1 MSLSVDEIERTM
13 NTYHTAWLVC
23 MIAACVFL
31 VAAVVL
37 FIVFRIPR
45 VFMNLTGIE
54 RKRQIKEIT
63 ENVGTEA
70 QTARHQSVQK
80 RKTVQPEPPGVQQ
93 NSAYQMNV
101 GQMQTTMLAGQ
112 NPSNID
118 STVKLAN
125 SENTVLLSNNGG
137 AGATDVLVAKAKPEK
152 STRSSVFNITQQI
165 ILVNTEEIIQL

>member
-23 MIAACVFL
+23 MIAVCVFL

-70 QTARHQSVQK
+70 QTARHKSVQK

-93 NSAYQMNV
+93 NSAYQMNA

-112 NPSNID
+112 NSSNID

-125 SENTVLLSNNGG
+125 SENTVLLSNNGGG

-165 ILVNTEEIIQL
+165 ILINTEEII

>member
-70 QTARHQSVQK
+70 QTARHKSVQK
-80 RKTVQPEPPGVQQ
+80 RKTVQPELPGVQQ
-93 NSAYQMNV
+93 NSAYQMNA
-101 GQMQTTMLAGQ
+101 GQMQTTCWRGRIRVTL
-112 NPSNID
+112 
-118 STVKLAN
+118 
-125 SENTVLLSNNGG
+125 
-137 AGATDVLVAKAKPEK
+137 
-152 STRSSVFNITQQI
+152 
-165 ILVNTEEIIQL
+165 IQLSSWQILKTLYCYQTMAVVQG

>member
-70 QTARHQSVQK
+70 QTARHKSVQK

-93 NSAYQMNV
+93 NSAYQMNA

-112 NPSNID
+112 NSSNI
-118 STVKLAN
+118 VR
-125 SENTVLLSNNGG
+125 LSSWQILKTLYCYQTMAVVQGR
-137 AGATDVLVAKAKPEK
+137 LMFWLPKQ
-152 STRSSVFNITQQI
+152 SRRSQQEAVCSI
-165 ILVNTEEIIQL
+165 

>member
-70 QTARHQSVQK
+70 QTARHKSVQK

-93 NSAYQMNV
+93 NSAYQMNA

-112 NPSNID
+112 NSSNID
-118 STVKLAN
+118 STVKLQILK
-125 SENTVLLSNNGG
+125 TLYCYQQWRWCR
-137 AGATDVLVAKAKPEK
+137 ATDVLVAKAKPEK

-165 ILVNTEEIIQL
+165 ILINTEEII

>member
-70 QTARHQSVQK
+70 QTARHKSVQK

-93 NSAYQMNV
+93 NSAYQMN
-101 GQMQTTMLAGQ
+101 AGQ
-112 NPSNID
+112 CWRGRIRV
-118 STVKLAN
+118 TLIR
-125 SENTVLLSNNGG
+125 LSSWQILKTLYCYQTMAVVQGR
-137 AGATDVLVAKAKPEK
+137 LMFWLPKQ
-152 STRSSVFNITQQI
+152 SRRSQQEAVCSI
-165 ILVNTEEIIQL
+165 

>member
-70 QTARHQSVQK
+70 QTARHKSVQK

-93 NSAYQMNV
+93 NSAYQMNA

-112 NPSNID
+112 NSSNID

-125 SENTVLLSNNGG
+125 PIPGSTMILSLSMP
-137 AGATDVLVAKAKPEK
+137 AARAMLTD
-152 STRSSVFNITQQI
+152 SSRSDTTSAR
-165 ILVNTEEIIQL
+165 

>member
-54 RKRQIKEIT
+54 RKRQIKE
-63 ENVGTEA
+63 NVGTEA
-70 QTARHQSVQK
+70 QTARHKSVQK
-80 RKTVQPEPPGVQQ
+80 RKTVQPELPGVQQ
-93 NSAYQMNV
+93 NSAYQMNA

-112 NPSNID
+112 NSSNID

-137 AGATDVLVAKAKPEK
+137 GAGVTDVLVAKAKPEK

>member
-70 QTARHQSVQK
+70 QTARHKSVQK

-93 NSAYQMNV
+93 NSAYQMNA

-112 NPSNID
+112 N

-125 SENTVLLSNNGG
+125 SENTVLLSNNGGG

-165 ILVNTEEIIQL
+165 ILINTEEII

>member
-63 ENVGTEA
+63 ENVGT
-70 QTARHQSVQK
+70 
-80 RKTVQPEPPGVQQ
+80 
-93 NSAYQMNV
+93 
-101 GQMQTTMLAGQ
+101 
-112 NPSNID
+112 
-118 STVKLAN
+118 
-125 SENTVLLSNNGG
+125 
-137 AGATDVLVAKAKPEK
+137 
-152 STRSSVFNITQQI
+152 
-165 ILVNTEEIIQL
+165 